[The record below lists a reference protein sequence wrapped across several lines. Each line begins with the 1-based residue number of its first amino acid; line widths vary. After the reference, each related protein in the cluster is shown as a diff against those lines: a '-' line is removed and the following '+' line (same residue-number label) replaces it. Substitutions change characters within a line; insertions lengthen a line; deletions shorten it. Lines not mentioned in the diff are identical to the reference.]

1 MTISTISPQQAQSKL
16 ASGAI
21 LMDIREHDE
30 FAREHIQGAVCMPL
44 EQLNTHGLPAQTG
57 NCVIF
62 CCQSGGRTQS
72 ACNQLIKLA
81 ENSEVEIC
89 VLDGGLNN
97 WKAAGLAVEEN
108 KKAPLPMMRQVQIAA
123 GSLIL
128 LGMLL
133 GSTVSPLFYLLA
145 TFVGAGLVFAGV
157 SGFCGMAVLLAK
169 MPWNK

>member
-1 MTISTISPQQAQSKL
+1 MLISNITVQQAQEKL
-16 ASGAI
+16 SQGAMLI
-21 LMDIREHDE
+21 DIRENDE
-30 FAREHIQGAVCMPL
+30 FIREHIQGAICIPL
-44 EQLNTHGLPAQTG
+44 EQLNTHGLPDQTD

-62 CCQSGGRTQS
+62 CCKSGGRTQS
-72 ACNQLIKLA
+72 ACNQLAKLTQ
-81 ENSEVEIC
+81 NSDLEIY
-89 VLDGGLNN
+89 VLDGGLNS
-97 WKAAGLAVEEN
+97 WKAAGLAIEGD

-133 GSTVSPLFYLLA
+133 GSSISPIFYLLA
-145 TFVGAGLVFAGV
+145 TFVGAGLVFAGI

>member
-1 MTISTISPQQAQSKL
+1 MTISTLNPQQAQSKI
-16 ASGAI
+16 ASGAMLI
-21 LMDIREHDE
+21 DIRENDE
-30 FAREHIQGAVCMPL
+30 FSREHIQGAICIPL
-44 EQLNTHGLPAQTG
+44 EQLNINGLPDPTE

-62 CCQSGGRTQS
+62 CCKSGGRTQS
-72 ACNQLIKLA
+72 ACNQLAKLA
-81 ENSEVEIC
+81 ENSDVEIC
-89 VLDGGLNN
+89 VLDGGVNN
-97 WKAAGLAVEEN
+97 WKAAGFAVEEN

-133 GSTVSPLFYLLA
+133 GSTLSPIFYLLA
-145 TFVGAGLVFAGV
+145 AFVGAGLVFAGI